1 MYAPAEDTNRSRQPR
16 EQRLPAIPGLAE
28 TELRQPYRDAPAQ
41 RREEHPDVVSWF
53 QEQYRQDVR
62 QYRDMLAKKDEH
74 YRDMLAKKD
83 EQYRHDMKEKD
94 GQNQGTLA
102 TLAKKDELHR
112 EDMAKKDAQVERL
125 LAAAS
130 LTSAGMSAHQ
140 VLPPTTHTAAQ
151 QQQQLIPFPPSAVP
165 ASSSTS
171 RDPPAP
177 TAPARIPSGTVGMP
191 AERLLAQLKAGA
203 DECEAML
210 TAVAEHALEVLEM
223 LQNTTPR
230 KRRKPLKTQCERI
243 EVFIDAVDG
252 DLVERLALCEAAELE
267 RLSEHLRLVHGREAD
282 RDGEGCLAAAADM
295 MSELERCGDKVV
307 GASRRLQSME
317 SEQRMRGLQT
327 LRQLPLEVLEAGVE
341 AEAAAAAVVCELV
354 IDLERSVEEQ

>member
-41 RREEHPDVVSWF
+41 RREEHPDVVSLF

-62 QYRDMLAKKDEH
+62 Q

-94 GQNQGTLA
+94 GQYQGTLA
-102 TLAKKDELHR
+102 KKDEMHREDMAKKDELMAKKDELHR

-165 ASSSTS
+165 A
-171 RDPPAP
+171 
-177 TAPARIPSGTVGMP
+177 PS
-191 AERLLAQLKAGA
+191 AGA
-203 DECEAML
+203 C
-210 TAVAEHALEVLEM
+210 
-223 LQNTTPR
+223 
-230 KRRKPLKTQCERI
+230 
-243 EVFIDAVDG
+243 
-252 DLVERLALCEAAELE
+252 
-267 RLSEHLRLVHGREAD
+267 
-282 RDGEGCLAAAADM
+282 
-295 MSELERCGDKVV
+295 
-307 GASRRLQSME
+307 RRLQSTKP
-317 SEQRMRGLQT
+317 EQRMRGLQA
-327 LRQLPLEVLEAGVE
+327 LQLLPLEVLEVGVE
-341 AEAAAAAVVCELV
+341 S
-354 IDLERSVEEQ
+354 RRG